1 MRVTDLLR
9 RQHADAKALIDR
21 LERCPVEERSQVLA
35 ELSAALRAHAQAEE
49 EILYPKLEDQTET
62 RDIIEESYEDHE
74 EIKAALADLERC
86 SVDDEEF
93 LDRVQAVEDLV
104 TGHVKD
110 EEGTLF
116 PKLEELWTD
125 ELMRRLA
132 AEIHQRF
139 EELAS
144 GGPEVR
150 V

>member
-9 RQHADAKALIDR
+9 KQHAETKAQIDR
-21 LERCPVEERSQVLA
+21 LEACSVDERSQILA
-35 ELSAALRAHAQAEE
+35 ELSAGLRAHAQSEE

-74 EIKAALADLERC
+74 EMKAALADLERC

-93 LDRVQAVEDLV
+93 LDRVQAVEDLLI
-104 TGHVKD
+104 GHVKD
-110 EEGTLF
+110 EEGLLF
-116 PKLEELWTD
+116 PKIEELWTD
-125 ELMRRLA
+125 ELMRR
-132 AEIHQRF
+132 IG
-139 EELAS
+139 EELHLRFDELVS